1 MVAKVIVTLKI
12 ILTKD
17 YDFTLEPKNGDLQ
30 TMTKRKIWMRCWF
43 YNPKIFFGEKKEWK
57 TCEIAFL
64 EWTFCLINEL

>member
-43 YNPKIFFGEKKEWK
+43 YNPKIFSERKKSERHVK
-57 TCEIAFL
+57 LHF
-64 EWTFCLINEL
+64 